1 MALNSFH
8 KSQNSDDKSKLRSKI
23 IRIQGIKVNQNDNIF
38 CLGLKLYNCHDTGK
52 YVFQIL
58 KMSLK

>member
-23 IRIQGIKVNQNDNIF
+23 IRIQGIMVNQNDDIF
-38 CLGLKLYNCHDTGK
+38 CLGLNLCNA
-52 YVFQIL
+52 
-58 KMSLK
+58 